1 MIIINKQNQMRNI
14 YILLIA
20 LTQTFFMFGQS
31 NISTYNLQECI
42 DIALKNNLDLKS
54 AELRAETA
62 NINFKQSKNALL
74 PTLNGNYNI
83 GKTNGRSIDP
93 FTNSYINE
101 ELTFSNAGLRL
112 GAVVFNGFQLI
123 NRWKQQKLNMK
134 ASEMEKE
141 DAKYN
146 LILNVTLTYL
156 QVMNT
161 KDLYVLAQNRLETTN
176 EQLKRLKS
184 MFEEEMANP
193 SEYRDF
199 QGLKAND
206 EANLVNSKNNFEDA
220 KLNLMALLNVDT
232 NFEVTA
238 IDMSTNL
245 DVYSESFE
253 DIYMQALQNMAVVK
267 AGEYRLKAAEKGV
280 SVARSLYVP
289 EISLFANLSTNY
301 SSAARIFNESGTSIL
316 ETGDF
321 VTVGGQDYQV
331 YSEQTS
337 FTTENIAYKDQFENN
352 LNNSAGIAVNV
363 PIFNGF
369 NAKNNVALEKI
380 KKEEATIELERIKL
394 QLRTAIEQ
402 TYKDMNAAYERFELL
417 KQQTEAY
424 QESMRIND
432 VRFTNGVN
440 NSVDYIISKNNLENA
455 RVNLNNV
462 KYEYLLQT
470 KLLDYFKGRN

>member
-1 MIIINKQNQMRNI
+1 MRHSIFIILFFLQTLNIFSQNNGTI
-14 YILLIA
+14 
-20 LTQTFFMFGQS
+20 
-31 NISTYNLQECI
+31 YNLQECI

-54 AELRAETA
+54 AELRAETSS
-62 NINFKQSKNALL
+62 INFKQSKNALL

-141 DAKYN
+141 DARYN
-146 LILNVTLTYL
+146 LILNVTLAYL

-184 MFEEEMANP
+184 LFDEEMANP

-199 QGLKAND
+199 QGLMAND
-206 EANLVNSKNNFEDA
+206 EANLISTKNNFEDA
-220 KLNLMALLNVDT
+220 KLNLMQLLNIETDFDVA
-232 NFEVTA
+232 V
-238 IDMSTNL
+238 IDMSVDL
-245 DVYSESFE
+245 SMYSESFE
-253 DIYMQALQNMAVVK
+253 DIYSQALENMAIVK
-267 AGEYRLKAAEKGV
+267 ASEFRLKAAEKGV
-280 SVARSLYVP
+280 SVAKSLYVP
-289 EISLFANLSTNY
+289 EISLFANLNTNY
-301 SSAARIFNESGTSIL
+301 SSAARIFNDAGSSIV

-321 VTVGGQDYQV
+321 VTVQGQDYQV
-331 YSEQTS
+331 MSEQTN
-337 FTTENIAYKDQFENN
+337 FTPENIAYKDQFENN
-352 LNNSAGIAVNV
+352 LNNSAGISVNL

-380 KKEEATIELERIKL
+380 KKEEATIELERTKL

-402 TYKDMNAAYERFELL
+402 TYKDMNAAYERYELL
-417 KQQTEAY
+417 QQQTEAY

-455 RVNLNNV
+455 RINLNNV

-470 KLLDYFKGRN
+470 KLLDYFKGQN

>member
-1 MIIINKQNQMRNI
+1 MRNSI
-14 YILLIA
+14 VIILTCFQALLINA
-20 LTQTFFMFGQS
+20 QEENL
-31 NISTYNLQECI
+31 TYNLQECI
-42 DIALKNNLDLKS
+42 DIAMKNNLDLKS
-54 AELRAETA
+54 AELRTETA
-62 NINFKQSKNALL
+62 SINFKQSKNALL

-83 GKTNGRSIDP
+83 GKSKGRSIDP
-93 FTNSYINE
+93 FTNRYINE

-161 KDLYVLAQNRLETTN
+161 KDLYVLAQNRLESTN

-184 MFEEEMANP
+184 MFDEEMGNP

-206 EANLVNSKNNFEDA
+206 ETNLVNSMNNFEDA
-220 KLNLMALLNVDT
+220 KLNLMSLLNTDSDFNIAT
-232 NFEVTA
+232 
-238 IDMSTNL
+238 IDMSIDL
-245 DVYSESFE
+245 SKYSQSFD
-253 DIYMQALQNMAVVK
+253 DIYVQALQNMAIVK
-267 AGEYRLKAAEKGV
+267 AVEYRLKAAEKSV
-280 SVARSLYVP
+280 SVAKSLYVP
-289 EISLFANLSTNY
+289 EISLFANLNTNY
-301 SSAARIFNESGTSIL
+301 SSAARTFNDNGTSIV
-316 ETGDF
+316 ETGGF
-321 VTVGGQDYQV
+321 VNVDGQDYQV
-331 YSEQTS
+331 LREQTN
-337 FTTENIAYKDQFENN
+337 FITEDISYKNQFDNN
-352 LNNSAGIAVNV
+352 LNSSVGIAVNV

-402 TYKDMNAAYERFELL
+402 TYKDMNAAFERYELFQ
-417 KQQTEAY
+417 KQAEAY

-432 VRFTNGVN
+432 VKFTNGVN

-455 RVNLNNV
+455 LINLNNV
-462 KYEYLLQT
+462 KYEYLLRV
-470 KLLDYFKGRN
+470 KLLEYYKGEI

>member
-1 MIIINKQNQMRNI
+1 MKKT
-14 YILLIA
+14 YIFILAIVYH
-20 LTQTFFMFGQS
+20 TFYLSGQS
-31 NISTYNLQECI
+31 SIPTYNLQECI
-42 DIALKNNLDLKS
+42 DLALLNNLDLKS

-74 PTLNGNYNI
+74 PRLNGNYNI

-101 ELTFSNAGLRL
+101 ELTFSNAGLNL
-112 GAVVFNGFQLI
+112 GATVFNGFQLI

-146 LILNVTLTYL
+146 LVLNVTLAYL

-161 KDLYVLAQNRLETTN
+161 KDLYILAQNSLENTN
-176 EQLKRLKS
+176 EQLNRLKS
-184 MFEEEMANP
+184 MFEEDMANP
-193 SEYRDF
+193 SDYRDF
-199 QGLKAND
+199 QGLKANN
-206 EANLVNSKNNFEDA
+206 EANLVSSRNNYEDA
-220 KLNLMALLNVDT
+220 KLNLMALLNTDIDFDIAT
-232 NFEVTA
+232 
-238 IDMSTNL
+238 IDMSIDL
-245 DVYSESFE
+245 SMYSESFE
-253 DIYMQALQNMAVVK
+253 DIYAQALENMAIVK
-267 AGEYRLKAAEKGV
+267 ASEFRLQAAEKGV
-280 SVARSLYVP
+280 SVAKSLYVP
-289 EISLFANLSTNY
+289 EISLFANLGTNY
-301 SSAARIFNESGTSIL
+301 SSAARIFNETGTSIV

-321 VTVGGQDYQV
+321 VTVQGQDYQV
-331 YSEQTS
+331 MSEQTS
-337 FTTENIAYKDQFENN
+337 FTPENISYKDQFENN
-352 LNNSAGIAVNV
+352 LNSSAGIAVSV

-402 TYKDMNAAYERFELL
+402 TYKDMVAAFERFELL
-417 KQQTEAY
+417 SQQEEAY

-455 RVNLNNV
+455 RINLNNV
-462 KYEYLLQT
+462 KYEYLLRV
-470 KLLDYFKGRN
+470 KLLEYYKGNI